1 MHLDVAVDL
10 LKKAED
16 SLCSYRHT
24 GFVSAQISAK
34 EICEEMNVVAVLKKK
49 RLRTTKREF
58 SYEAF
63 DEPLT
68 DTMKKLEVSFFNA
81 VVDVAVSSLRERTEM
96 MSNVA
101 SLKMTTLDLVFL
113 EEKYLIEIYPNMWVA
128 LSIAVTTPVTVASAE
143 RSFSKLKLIKTY
155 LRSTMSQERLNGLAI
170 ISINKEMS
178 KQVSYEETLDAF
190 AARKSRRISILLDDG
205 LVLPP
210 ICVGAEILGKGISRQ
225 LEELQQQQPEI
236 LSMLCLS
243 QRTLTKVRSSRK

>member
-1 MHLDVAVDL
+1 MLLDVAVDL

-34 EICEEMNVVAVLKKK
+34 EICEEMNVVAVLKTK

-81 VVDVAVSSLRERTEM
+81 VVDVAVASLRERTEM

-101 SLKMTTLDLVFL
+101 SKFSVLVNFPGLSADDELEKQAKDLCNTFKCGDHTDLD
-113 EEKYLIEIYPNMWVA
+113 
-128 LSIAVTTPVTVASAE
+128 
-143 RSFSKLKLIKTY
+143 Y
-155 LRSTMSQERLNGLAI
+155 LR
-170 ISINKEMS
+170 
-178 KQVSYEETLDAF
+178 
-190 AARKSRRISILLDDG
+190 
-205 LVLPP
+205 
-210 ICVGAEILGKGISRQ
+210 
-225 LEELQQQQPEI
+225 
-236 LSMLCLS
+236 
-243 QRTLTKVRSSRK
+243 

>member
-34 EICEEMNVVAVLKKK
+34 EICEEMNVVAVLKEK

-68 DTMKKLEVSFFNA
+68 DTMKKLEVSFFTA
-81 VVDVAVSSLRERTEM
+81 VVDVAVTSLRERTEM

-101 SLKMTTLDLVFL
+101 SKFSVLINFPGLSADELEKQAKDLCNTLKCGDHTDLDFEELIIEMQSFPQWPKQKMTTFDLLVFL
-113 EEKYLIEIYPNMWVA
+113 EEKCLIEIYPNMWVA
-128 LSIAVTTPVTVASAE
+128 LSIAVTTPCDSGLC
-143 RSFSKLKLIKTY
+143 RKKL
-155 LRSTMSQERLNGLAI
+155 
-170 ISINKEMS
+170 
-178 KQVSYEETLDAF
+178 F
-190 AARKSRRISILLDDG
+190 
-205 LVLPP
+205 
-210 ICVGAEILGKGISRQ
+210 
-225 LEELQQQQPEI
+225 
-236 LSMLCLS
+236 
-243 QRTLTKVRSSRK
+243 